1 MANESGITALGPE
14 DIENNVE
21 NLGIVEVS
29 PNVEGTEQ
37 KVSAFPQFTDEAKR
51 QRGIEEFK

>member
-21 NLGIVEVS
+21 NLGTVEVS
-29 PNVEGTEQ
+29 PNVEGTEL
-37 KVSAFPQFTDEAKR
+37 
-51 QRGIEEFK
+51 

>member
-51 QRGIEEFK
+51 QRGIE